1 MNDKQQKTLNINN
14 FGLNLYR
21 IRNAQQIT
29 VERFAEMLDVS
40 SRIIYDW
47 EAGKKFPTFER
58 AINIANI
65 LGVTLDSVLS

>member
-1 MNDKQQKTLNINN
+1 MNDKQQNTLNINN

-21 IRNAQQIT
+21 IRNAHKIT

-47 EAGKKFPTFER
+47 EAGKKFSTFER

-65 LGVTLDSVLS
+65 LGVTLDSILC

>member
-21 IRNAQQIT
+21 IRNAHKIT

-47 EAGKKFPTFER
+47 EAGNKFPTFER

-65 LGVTLDSVLS
+65 LGVTLHSILC

>member
-14 FGLNLYR
+14 FSLNLYR
-21 IRNAQQIT
+21 IRNAHKIT

-47 EAGKKFPTFER
+47 ETGKKFPTFER

-65 LGVTLDSVLS
+65 LGVTLDSILC

>member
-1 MNDKQQKTLNINN
+1 MNDNQQKTLNINN

-29 VERFAEMLDVS
+29 LERFAEMLDVS
-40 SRIIYDW
+40 TRIIYDW
-47 EAGKKFPTFER
+47 EASKKFPTFEI

-65 LGVTLDSVLS
+65 LGVTLDSILC

>member
-1 MNDKQQKTLNINN
+1 MDDENKAVLNIRN

-21 IRNAQQIT
+21 IRNAHKIT

-65 LGVTLDSVLS
+65 LGVTLDSILC